1 MSADVQKSSV
11 VRFMVGTAA
20 FVVIIA
26 GMKAASVI
34 LVPFLLS
41 GFLAVISAPSLFW
54 LQRKGAP
61 TWLALILVTLVI
73 IVGVMAMST
82 VVTTSLNSFQQNLP
96 RYQADL
102 QDKTSDIVVWLER
115 AGVTLQEDSIKRHFN
130 PGVAMRMVPNVFS
143 AFASVLSN
151 AFLIVLTVI
160 FILLESAGFP
170 AKLRAMSTDPDSSL
184 EQFDTIAEN
193 MKRYVAI
200 KTTTSLATGLLVAV
214 WLEIIGVDYPLLWGL
229 LAFLLNFVPS
239 IGSIIAA
246 IPPVLLALVMAGPGT
261 AGLVAL
267 GFGVVNIV
275 IGSIIEPKYMGEGLG
290 LSTLVVF
297 LSLLFWGWVLGPVG
311 MLLAVPLTMAAKIVL
326 EGNEGTHA
334 AAVLLGPSIKVV
346 ESVAVAAVEDEEV

>member
-1 MSADVQKSSV
+1 
-11 VRFMVGTAA
+11 
-20 FVVIIA
+20 
-26 GMKAASVI
+26 
-34 LVPFLLS
+34 
-41 GFLAVISAPSLFW
+41 
-54 LQRKGAP
+54 
-61 TWLALILVTLVI
+61 
-73 IVGVMAMST
+73 
-82 VVTTSLNSFQQNLP
+82 
-96 RYQADL
+96 
-102 QDKTSDIVVWLER
+102 
-115 AGVTLQEDSIKRHFN
+115 
-130 PGVAMRMVPNVFS
+130 VAMRMVPNVFS
-143 AFASVLSN
+143 AFASALSN

-170 AKLRAMSTDPDSSL
+170 AKLRAMSTDPDSSV
-184 EQFDTIAEN
+184 EQFDTISEN

-200 KTTTSLATGLLVAV
+200 KTTTSLATGVVVAI

-267 GFGVVNIV
+267 GFGVVNVV
-275 IGSIIEPKYMGEGLG
+275 IGSVIEPKYMGEGLG

-311 MLLAVPLTMAAKIVL
+311 MLLAVPLTMAVKIVL

-334 AAVLLGPSIKVV
+334 AAVLLGPSIKMV
-346 ESVAVAAVEDEEV
+346 EPVPVPVAAVEDEEV